1 MPLHAPASRAI
12 SLVLALS
19 AALPA
24 AGCTGDDELGGHD
37 VESVTGSDGGLHLAI
52 RTSALENRWFL
63 SAFLAQY
70 FPGDFNQGAVSSLG
84 TRVVSFRRYND
95 RLVVLDVDDRTASGP
110 VLDPELIA
118 DAFPIVEERT
128 FRTPGGSDPYVVIDP
143 AAGLTHF
150 QVIRASVDR
159 QQLAKL
165 KIELAYS
172 QEFRRT
178 SDGGAAWQT
187 VFSGSAGVPINPP
200 LGDEPDPLEPDP
212 FHASGTLG
220 ISLRPYGEGS
230 HYRQVPIEPSGADL
244 DHEHYFQSP
253 RRLVPGTVDLTQVA
267 THWDIYPGMTPIEWL
282 ISPELAALDET
293 PAYADID
300 LVAAV
305 QRAVESWNEAFGFP
319 ALVARLAQPGEDFWQ
334 DDKNYLV
341 FDPVKDPTRAARADF
356 RVNPNTGEVR
366 GASVYF
372 GANWLQPLEDK
383 APEREA
389 MAPPVPTARLGWA
402 GMPAQPLCMQRP
414 PLQRLSPGALAG
426 MTGKEKLER
435 SLGNMIAHEI
445 GHTLGLRHNFKGS
458 LVPPSASV
466 MDYLNPQEALEL
478 GPRPASYDVAAIQY
492 LYGLSSAPP
501 AQPFCTDQRLDVD
514 PLCQEHDA
522 SADPLHQFHPR
533 SYATAIKLLPA
544 LAQWLDPAIAKV
556 LLDSLACGLISFIQS
571 GSPADAAFA
580 WQTAIDGLGAP
591 LAPKDATPVHVTVSN
606 LVMAWLLDAVA
617 DRHPVAV
624 EPAIVEQAVRIAL
637 DVDGVRPRSTRAAM
651 IAALKKMQSPT
662 AYRALLTV
670 RGQLA
675 AALQGGALSPEEAL
689 EVQDLIVRIDRAT
702 SPYFD

>member
-1 MPLHAPASRAI
+1 MPLYAPALRAV

-24 AGCTGDDELGGHD
+24 AGCTDDELGGHD
-37 VESVTGSDGGLHLAI
+37 LEAVTGSDGDLHLAI

-150 QVIRASVDR
+150 QVITTSADR

-165 KIELAYS
+165 KIELAFS

-187 VFSGSAGVPINPP
+187 VFSGSAAVPINPP
-200 LGDEPDPLEPDP
+200 SSDEDPYPLDPDP

-220 ISLRPYGEGS
+220 ISLRPYSEGS
-230 HYRQVPIEPSGADL
+230 HYRQVPIEPSGEDL

-253 RRLVPGTVDLTQVA
+253 RRLVPGTVQLTQVA
-267 THWDIYPGMTPIEWL
+267 AHWDIYPGMTPIEWL

-305 QRAVESWNEAFGFP
+305 QRGVESWNEAFGFP

-341 FDPVKDPTRAARADF
+341 FDPVNDPTRAAMADM
-356 RVNPNTGEVR
+356 RVNPNTGEIR

-372 GANWLQPLEDK
+372 GANWLQPFKDE
-383 APEREA
+383 APEPEA
-389 MAPPVPTARLGWA
+389 MAPPTPTARLGWA

-414 PLQRLSPGALAG
+414 PLRRLSPGALAG

-435 SLGNMIAHEI
+435 HLGQLIAHEI

-458 LVPPSASV
+458 LVPPSASA
-466 MDYLNPQEALEL
+466 MDYLNPQEAIAL
-478 GPRPASYDVAAIQY
+478 GPSPASYDVAAIQY

-501 AQPFCTDQRLDVD
+501 AQPFCTDQRLGLD
-514 PLCQEHDA
+514 PLCQQHDA
-522 SADPLHQFHPR
+522 SADPLHQFHPGN
-533 SYATAIKLLPA
+533 YAIAIKLLTA
-544 LAQWLDPAIAKV
+544 LAEWLNPSFV
-556 LLDSLACGLISFIQS
+556 ELLLDGGLIEFIKS

-591 LAPKDATPVHVTVSN
+591 LAPKDATPEHVAVSN

-617 DRHPVAV
+617 DRHPTALK
-624 EPAIVEQAVRIAL
+624 PAIIEQAVRIAL
-637 DVDGVRPRSTRAAM
+637 DVDDVRPRSTRAAV
-651 IAALKKMQSPT
+651 IAALKKMQSHT
-662 AYRALLTV
+662 AYMALLTV

-675 AALQGGALSPEEAL
+675 AALQGGALSTEEAL
-689 EVQDLIVRIDRAT
+689 EVQDLIERIDRAT